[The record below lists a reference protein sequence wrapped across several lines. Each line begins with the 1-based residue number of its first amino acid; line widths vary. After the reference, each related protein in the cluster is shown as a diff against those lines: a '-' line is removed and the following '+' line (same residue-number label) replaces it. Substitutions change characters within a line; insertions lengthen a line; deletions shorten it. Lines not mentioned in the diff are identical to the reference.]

1 MYWKSYAYA
10 AVQLVENISPF
21 CVFEALDLKWVLYTD
36 KKSNYVIHE
45 MCRRC
50 HFLLSS
56 EQDRACFEF
65 LFRHLRHSLIEL

>member
-10 AVQLVENISPF
+10 AVHLVENILPF

-45 MCRRC
+45 MCRQAN
-50 HFLLSS
+50 H
-56 EQDRACFEF
+56 
-65 LFRHLRHSLIEL
+65 